1 MPIRRRMRGSSADM
15 EELRVR
21 PLLLTSEKEALDV
34 LKGLEVDPYGIQAML
49 PKMIHLNI
57 HLEGLEC
64 RVANII
70 KQEMLSL
77 GGDAAVARGAVACNI
92 PRTDVVL
99 IGTLKQLGRF
109 TEKIESQPFG
119 LSRIAER
126 IGEILKNLQKRSFSL
141 RTSRRQLE
149 LGERTSVMG
158 ILNMTPDSFSDG
170 GRFPSPEKAVEE
182 GIRMAEDGADLIDI
196 GGESTRPGS
205 DPIPAEE
212 ELRRVL
218 PVIRGL
224 AGKIDLPLSV
234 DTMKAAVAR
243 EALAEGAE
251 IINDV
256 SALNA
261 DPALAKV
268 VAEAGAAVILMHM
281 RGTPKGMQQGDLNYR
296 SLRGE
301 ITAFL
306 KERMDRAGEQ
316 GIDPVQILIDPGLGF
331 GKTTQ
336 DNLRLIRYLGE
347 FKALGRP
354 IVIGASRKSFV
365 GAVTGGEPRERIEGT
380 AAAVT
385 AAILNGCRII
395 RVHDVSQM
403 KKVAAMADA
412 VSGA

>member
-1 MPIRRRMRGSSADM
+1 M
-15 EELRVR
+15 EELRAR

-34 LKGLEVDPYGIQAML
+34 LKGLEADPYGIQAML

-57 HLEGLEC
+57 QIEGLEC

-77 GGDAAVARGAVACNI
+77 GGDAAVARGAVACNV

-99 IGTLKQLGRF
+99 MGTLKQLQRF

-119 LSRIAER
+119 LSRISDL
-126 IGEILKNLQKRSFSL
+126 IGEILKNIQKSSFSV
-141 RTSRRQLE
+141 RTSRRELE
-149 LGERTSVMG
+149 FGERTWVMG
-158 ILNMTPDSFSDG
+158 ILNVTPDSFSDG
-170 GRFPSPEKAVEE
+170 GRFPSPEMAVEE
-182 GIRMAEDGADLIDI
+182 GIRMAEEGADILDI

-205 DPIPAEE
+205 DSLPAEE
-212 ELRRVL
+212 ELRRVI

-224 AGKIDLPLSV
+224 AGKIAIPLSV

-251 IINDV
+251 IVNDV

-261 DPALAKV
+261 DPAMAKV
-268 VAEAGAAVILMHM
+268 VAETSAAVVLMHM
-281 RGTPKGMQQGDLNYR
+281 RGTPKGMQKGDLFYR

-301 ITAFL
+301 IIAFL
-306 KERMDRAGEQ
+306 KERIERAGEH
-316 GIDPVQILIDPGLGF
+316 GIDPVQILVDPGLGF
-331 GKTTQ
+331 GKTAQ

-354 IVIGASRKSFV
+354 IVTGASRKSFI

-380 AAAVT
+380 AAVVT
-385 AAILNGCRII
+385 AAILNGCQIV
-395 RVHDVSQM
+395 RVHDVSVM

-412 VSGA
+412 VIRA